1 MSTRLK
7 NLSVGAKVF
16 GIVGLCLLSLAAI
29 AILSV
34 TQMMK
39 IGSQIEAVAEQD
51 IPLTGIITSITVHQ
65 LEQAIEFER
74 GLRFGEAMGQNEL
87 AAEGVE
93 TAARNFG
100 LLAEKVEQE
109 LAKAEGIAAEAII
122 KAHSAE
128 EEKEF
133 RHVLEVLKEI
143 HVKHGRF
150 DEQVLESFALLS
162 GGHIQEVLEKAEG
175 IERSEDELNH
185 ELEKLLN
192 EISNFTAQATH
203 TVEEL
208 EKFTL
213 QIVTASTI
221 AVFLTTFGLAL
232 YLVRMVISRPLT
244 ELVSALDSL
253 IAGDTDIVVTVRAED
268 EIGKVAR
275 ALEIFRGKLIENKRL
290 EAEAEEQKETA
301 ARERKE
307 SLLAMAD
314 NLENTVGAIV
324 EVVAS
329 ASTELQSSAKVLS
342 TTADET
348 SAQAT
353 AVAAASEQATN
364 NVNTVASASE
374 ELSSSIREITRQVDQ
389 SSAITRKA
397 VEEAGKTTETVQG
410 MVQMAEKIGEVVSLI
425 NDIAEQ
431 TNLLAL
437 NATIEAARAGE
448 AGKGFAVVASEVK
461 NLATQTAKAT
471 EEISSQISGMQD
483 VTGETTKAIESIS
496 SIVNE
501 VNDIATNI
509 AAAVEEQGAATQ
521 EIARNV
527 QEAAQGTQEVSS
539 NIAGVTQSVGES
551 GRAAGQVLE
560 ASGELSSQAEI
571 LRREVDRFLSEIRAA

>member
-29 AILSV
+29 ATLSI

-39 IGSQIEAVAEQD
+39 IGSQIEAIAEQD

-74 GLRFGEAMGQNEL
+74 GVRFGEAMRQNEL
-87 AAEGVE
+87 AAEGFE
-93 TAARNFG
+93 TATRSFS

-133 RHVLEVLKEI
+133 RHVLELLKEI

-150 DEQVLESFALLS
+150 DEQVFETFTLLS

-314 NLENTVGAIV
+314 NLENTVGSIV

-571 LRREVDRFLSEIRAA
+571 LRREVDRFLAEIRAA